1 MKVGDLVRYSKY
13 IGIVTYIDPEELGDP
28 NEVEVTWNDGEV
40 ANHSVAFLSKVSPE
54 STHHKLPRSV

>member
-40 ANHSVAFLSKVSPE
+40 ANHSVAFLETVNE
-54 STHHKLPRSV
+54 SW